1 MQNSE
6 FPFKIVEIGTERIA
20 LADRAEQTTVVEL
33 NHMIDAWSFMQT
45 IEVDGEAIAV
55 LESHSDSGGWIIYA
69 NAESIIA
76 QFPKTLEPLRVPE
89 ETCYLGRT
97 LQEVMEVDEDLLGN
111 DILAREEDPTYD
123 LVASCLPPL
132 QKLGQLNVASFV
144 GTRHCMDKP
153 AILDNVFSSICNFG
167 GVTPELRRAERG
179 EVRPPRDIY
188 QGLVGGW
195 LPILYYEVEGWEF
208 TIFADPEPPTQWI
221 QPVWY
226 RLAKIRAGGILETH
240 YCDTY
245 APLPPRSQPDPR
257 AFYTKLLEL
266 SREWHA
272 VLEPAMQI
280 AVPDDW
286 ISDMCKHSLV
296 REMITRIDDWPKYGV
311 YTKDYNG
318 PEHDGFQ
325 DTFNASVNAML
336 GWGLFDVARKYI
348 ENYLTYFVKDDGAL
362 EYRGI
367 ETGEYGRQ
375 LATISEY
382 YHFSKDHALLLK
394 YHQKIRTMV
403 DYLLG
408 LRQAAK
414 ELPPDDPA
422 YGMLKGWCE
431 ADSCGRP
438 DPHMYNLVYYSN
450 STEAVRAF
458 HDLGGAWHS
467 IGKKL
472 GRQDL
477 LEQGQKLVQESADL
491 KADLY
496 TSIEKS
502 ILTSEALPHLPGLAG
517 ATEPYN
523 KMKPEKF
530 RSNSWVAGEINRT
543 YNEMLHSGCL
553 SRAMVETI
561 IRYQSKFG
569 GRWLGL
575 PGRRGSMDGFTS
587 YEYAYGLLQH
597 DLIKEF
603 LLFYYSHMAHIYT
616 RGNWTATEYGN
627 ADRSKPSSNYCAPA
641 QGTIPALTKWMLVF
655 EDPFAPVLWL
665 ANGAPRHWL
674 AQGNTIAVTGA
685 PTRWGYISYT
695 IAPAA
700 ASAQVEIDLP
710 DEGFDAAI
718 HLRLRA
724 SAAQKISAVRLNG
737 ELWID
742 FRPDDETVILP
753 TGLQGC
759 NTVVVSY
766 ADSR

>member
-1 MQNSE
+1 MQNSG
-6 FPFKIVEIGTERIA
+6 FLFKVVEIG
-20 LADRAEQTTVVEL
+20 AEKVTLEYDNGQTAIVEL
-33 NHMIDAWSFMQT
+33 HHMLDEWSFMQT
-45 IEVDGEAIAV
+45 IEVDDEAVAV
-55 LESHSDSGGWIIYA
+55 FESHGGSDGWIIYTST
-69 NAESIIA
+69 NETIAE
-76 QFPKTLEPLRVPE
+76 FPKTLEPLRIPE
-89 ETCYLGRT
+89 DSCYLGRT
-97 LQEVMEVDEDLLGN
+97 LQEVMEVDGDLLGN
-111 DILAREEDPTYD
+111 DILARAEDPTYD

-132 QKLGQLNVASFV
+132 QKLGQANVASFV
-144 GTRHCMDKP
+144 GTRHCIDKP
-153 AILDNVFSSICNFG
+153 GILDNVFSSICNFG
-167 GVTPELRRAERG
+167 GVTPELRRADRG

-195 LPILYYEVEGWEF
+195 LPVLYYEVEGWEF

-226 RLAKIRAGGILETH
+226 RLAKIRTGDILETH

-257 AFYTKLLEL
+257 VFYTKLLEL
-266 SREWHA
+266 SRDWHA
-272 VLEPAMQI
+272 VLEPSMEI
-280 AVPDDW
+280 EVPDAW

-325 DTFNASVNAML
+325 DTFNTSVNAMQ
-336 GWGLFDVARKYI
+336 GWGLFDIARRYI
-348 ENYLTYFVKDDGAL
+348 ENYLTHFVKDDGSL

-367 ETGEYGRQ
+367 GTGEYGRQ

-382 YHFSKDHALLLK
+382 YHFTKDHALLLK
-394 YHQKIRTMV
+394 YDQKIRTMMG
-403 DYLLG
+403 YLLG

-414 ELPPDDPA
+414 ERPLDDPA
-422 YGMLKGWCE
+422 YGMLQGWCE

-438 DPHMYNLVYYSN
+438 DPHMYNLAYYSN

-458 HDLGGAWHS
+458 HDLGGAWQS

-477 LEQGQKLVQESADL
+477 IVQGEELVKESADL

-496 TSIEKS
+496 ASIEKS
-502 ILTSEALPHLPGLAG
+502 MLTSEALPHLPGLAG

-530 RSNSWVAGEINRT
+530 RNNSWVAGEINRT

-553 SRAMVETI
+553 SREMVKTI
-561 IRYQSKFG
+561 ICYQSKFG

-575 PGRRGSMDGFTS
+575 PGRKGSMDGFTS

-641 QGTIPALTKWMLVF
+641 QVTIPALTKWMLVF
-655 EDPFAPVLWL
+655 EDPFTPVLWL
-665 ANGAPRHWL
+665 AKGAPRHWL
-674 AQGNTIAVTGA
+674 ADGNAISVASA
-685 PTRWGYISYT
+685 PTRWGRISYT
-695 IAPAA
+695 IAAAA
-700 ASAQVEIDLP
+700 ASAQVKIDLP
-710 DEGFDAAI
+710 DECFDAAI
-718 HLRLRA
+718 HLRLRT
-724 SAAQKISAVRLNG
+724 SAEQKMSAVRLNG
-737 ELWID
+737 ELWTD
-742 FRPDDETVILP
+742 FHPDDETIRLP
-753 TGLQGC
+753 TSLQGC
-759 NTVVVSY
+759 NTVDVSY
-766 ADSR
+766 GDSP